1 MGVTEK
7 FLRYVAVNTQ
17 SCAGQ
22 EQIPS
27 TGCQWDLAR
36 LLVEELKSFGIADAH
51 VDEHCYVMATIPS
64 NLPDGREGLPLGLIA
79 HMDTATETSGA
90 NVKPRIV
97 KGYDGGTIVLNEA
110 LGVTMSP
117 DVYDTLKKHVGED
130 LIVTDGT
137 TLLGA
142 DNKAGV
148 AEIMALAEYLCCHPE
163 VPHGKLCIGFTP
175 DEEVGHG
182 ANSFDIAAFGAK
194 LAYTVD
200 GGELGELEYENFNAA
215 AVEVEVS
222 GNVIHPGYA
231 KNKMKN
237 AALVAARFQNML
249 PEADSPA
256 HTAGYEGFYHLQKM
270 EGDIAHA
277 HLSYL
282 IRDHDKER
290 FAARKET
297 MVQIGNLLNQ
307 IYGENTVT
315 VTIQDAYY
323 NMREMILPHME
334 LIDLAKEAMEE
345 VGITP
350 LTVPVRGGTDGA
362 RLSYM
367 GLPCPNLCCGA
378 LNTHG
383 PYEYCS
389 IQDMEKIVAMLIRLV
404 QKFGGMS
411 CES

>member
-1 MGVTEK
+1 MRVEER
-7 FLRYVAVNTQ
+7 FLKYVAVNTQ

-22 EQIPS
+22 AQIPS
-27 TGCQWDLAR
+27 TPCQWDLAR
-36 LLVEELKSFGIADAH
+36 LLAEELRTLGLADAH
-51 VDEHCYVMATIPS
+51 VDDHCYVMATIPS
-64 NLPDGREGLPLGLIA
+64 NLPDGSDGVPLGLIA

-90 NVKPRIV
+90 NVKPQIIRN
-97 KGYDGGTIVLNEA
+97 YDGGTIVLNA
-110 LGVTMSP
+110 GLGITMSP
-117 DVYDTLKKHVGED
+117 DVYDSLKKHIGED

-148 AEIMALAEYLCCHPE
+148 AEIMTLVEYLQNHPE

-182 ANSFDIAAFGAK
+182 ATAFDVAAFGAK
-194 LAYTVD
+194 FAYTVD

-215 AVEVEVS
+215 AAEVQVT

-237 AALVAARFQNML
+237 AALIAAKFQSML
-249 PEADSPA
+249 PEKETPA
-256 HTAGYEGFYHLQKM
+256 HTEKYEGFYHLQSIQ
-270 EGDIAHA
+270 GDIASA
-277 HLSYL
+277 KMSYI
-282 IRDHDKER
+282 IRDYEKDQ
-290 FAARKET
+290 FAARKAMMT
-297 MVQIGNLLNQ
+297 DICDKLNQ
-307 IYGENTVT
+307 EYGPGTVAVSIRDT
-315 VTIQDAYY
+315 YY
-323 NMREMILPHME
+323 NMKEKILPHMG
-334 LIDLAKEAMEE
+334 LITLAEEAMRE

-350 LTVPVRGGTDGA
+350 LAVPVRGGTDGA
-362 RLSYM
+362 RLSYK

-389 IQDMEKIVAMLIRLV
+389 IQDMEKIVSMLIYLV
-404 QKFGGMS
+404 QKFGGMTD
-411 CES
+411 EI